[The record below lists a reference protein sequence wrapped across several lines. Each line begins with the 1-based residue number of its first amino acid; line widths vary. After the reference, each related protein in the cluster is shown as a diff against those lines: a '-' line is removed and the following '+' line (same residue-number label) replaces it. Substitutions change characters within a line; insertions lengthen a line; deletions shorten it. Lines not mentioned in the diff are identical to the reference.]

1 MKLVNEDAQ
10 SGGQA
15 FAMTAEFSPEDAA
28 SLIKMQLGN
37 LDPLRPDRDLVEK
50 VRWYAVSL
58 SQSRYGGKPKMRKLL
73 GNLEDHLTTLEY
85 QAVAPDDDSE
95 SSETRLAHSGALSIA
110 DGILGLIAT

>member
-1 MKLVNEDAQ
+1 MKPIKEDAQ
-10 SGGQA
+10 PSGHA
-15 FAMTAEFSPEDAA
+15 LPMSAEFSPEDAA

-37 LDPLRPDRDLVEK
+37 LDPLRPDRNLVEK

-58 SQSRYGGKPKMRKLL
+58 SQSRYGGMPKMRKLL

-85 QAVAPDDDSE
+85 PAVALDDESE
-95 SSETRLAHSGALSIA
+95 PSDTRLAHSGALSIA

>member
-28 SLIKMQLGN
+28 TLIKMQIGN
-37 LDPLRPDRDLVEK
+37 LDPLRPERDLVEK

-58 SQSRYGGKPKMRKLL
+58 SKSRYGRRPQMRKLL
-73 GNLEDHLTTLEY
+73 GNLEDHLTTLECP
-85 QAVAPDDDSE
+85 AIGLDADSE
-95 SSETRLAHSGALSIA
+95 PLDTTLAHAGALSIA
-110 DGILGLIAT
+110 NGIIDLIAA